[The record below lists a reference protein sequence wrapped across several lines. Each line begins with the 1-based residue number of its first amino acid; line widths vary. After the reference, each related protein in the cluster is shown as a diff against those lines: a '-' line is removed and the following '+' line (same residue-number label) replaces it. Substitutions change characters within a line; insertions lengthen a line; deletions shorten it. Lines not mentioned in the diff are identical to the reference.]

1 MAESDSH
8 LTSKQPDF
16 VSSMVEKIS
25 SVLSFAFPVAM
36 AVLIFE
42 VLLRYLFDSPTIWGH
57 ETSIFLCA
65 LSFIWGGLYCVSS
78 DRHIRVVI
86 IYDLLGG
93 RAKLIMD
100 AIIHFLCVISCLFF
114 AWASWTMVEKSW
126 WSPSGLMRLETTGS
140 AWNPPTPALLKGI
153 MLLVLVLMTLQF
165 LLFLIR
171 DLRQLAGSK

>member
-8 LTSKQPDF
+8 QTSKQPDF
-16 VSSMVEKIS
+16 LSSMVEKLS

-42 VLLRYLFDSPTIWGH
+42 VLLRYLFNSPTIWGH

>member
-1 MAESDSH
+1 MAESDIQFSN
-8 LTSKQPDF
+8 KKPDF
-16 VSSMVEKIS
+16 LSLIVEKLS
-25 SVLSFAFPVAM
+25 TVLAFAFPVAM
-36 AVLIFE
+36 AVLILE

-65 LSFIWGGLYCVSS
+65 FSFIWGGLYCVSS

-93 RAKLIMD
+93 RAKVVMD

-126 WSPSGLMRLETTGS
+126 WTPAGLMRLETTGS
-140 AWNPPTPALLKGI
+140 AWNPPSPALLKGV
-153 MLLVLVLMTLQF
+153 MLAVMILMTLQF
-165 LLFLIR
+165 LIFFIR
-171 DLRQLAGSK
+171 DLRKLAGGK

>member
-1 MAESDSH
+1 
-8 LTSKQPDF
+8 
-16 VSSMVEKIS
+16 
-25 SVLSFAFPVAM
+25 M

-42 VLLRYLFDSPTIWGH
+42 VLLRYLLNSPTIWGH

-93 RAKLIMD
+93 RAKMIMD